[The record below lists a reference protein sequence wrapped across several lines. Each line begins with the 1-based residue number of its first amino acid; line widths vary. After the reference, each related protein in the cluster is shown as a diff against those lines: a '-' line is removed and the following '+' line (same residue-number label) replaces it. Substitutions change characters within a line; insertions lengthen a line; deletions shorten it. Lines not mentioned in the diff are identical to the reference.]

1 MREGMNPPNP
11 IHPRTLATT
20 WRDDF
25 GNSEAVISVPQLQS
39 FSNEVTNSVNG
50 LVEHINYIHRRLG
63 DLQHIEEFMSWI
75 DLTYP
80 ELRRDF
86 ITSQRVA
93 KRLAPDDGAVMVE
106 CEG

>member
-1 MREGMNPPNP
+1 MKEGMNPPTS
-11 IHPRTLATT
+11 IQPRSLVAT

-25 GNSEAVISVPQLQS
+25 GNSEVVVQTPQLQS
-39 FSNEVTNSVNG
+39 FSNEVASSING
-50 LVEHINYIHRRLG
+50 LVEHVNYMHRRLN

-80 ELRRDF
+80 ELKRDF